1 MRKIGLLGAII
12 LSLGMAAAPVNA
24 QAVPRI
30 QQSSAALATPKHLT
44 SLDDS
49 LVHFVPV
56 PSVYAHAANPHG
68 VNTIASDQG
77 SPVTF
82 TTKYQLPIPG
92 YQHQAWG
99 DPQSSAVVGQYLYVV
114 YCPTAWYNRGR
125 IVRFDMAAL
134 NNLQAT
140 PQQVQRVYTNAA
152 AQSPQEMKIRAAI
165 KVGPAFTTGHGQS
178 LAYDWA
184 TGKFYMWC
192 DQESAPRINLSQ
204 YGVLQQI
211 SASSL
216 KPVHQIRFRLKSQTL
231 VVPGGH
237 VLAFDRAGHAYFWT
251 RPDPVNVY
259 LYQGTIARN
268 HVHFRLTKQ
277 ILEHGPG
284 TCVQSLAYNPHN
296 DRLYLVADDS
306 IASLPVAKL
315 AGNGSLTAADV
326 TWTGF
331 ASTREFEG
339 LTFGSDGQA
348 YLMSNHNPEILVG
361 NSLNW

>member
-1 MRKIGLLGAII
+1 MRRSNLLGAVIVI
-12 LSLGMAAAPVNA
+12 LGMIAAPVTANA
-24 QAVPRI
+24 MVQVRQTSP
-30 QQSSAALATPKHLT
+30 ALATPKNLT

-49 LVHFVPV
+49 QVHFVPV
-56 PSVYAHAANPHG
+56 PSSYAQAANPHG
-68 VNTIASDQG
+68 TNTIASDQG

-134 NNLQAT
+134 SNLQAT
-140 PQQVQRVYTNAA
+140 PAQVQRVYTNAA
-152 AQSPQEMKIRAAI
+152 ARSPQENKIRAAI

-192 DQESAPRINLSQ
+192 DRESAPRINLSQ

-211 SASSL
+211 SATSL
-216 KPVHQIRFRLKSQTL
+216 RPVHQVRFRLKSKSL
-231 VVPGGH
+231 AVPGGH

-259 LYQGTIARN
+259 IYQGTIHRN
-268 HVHFRLTKQ
+268 NVHFRLTKQ

-284 TCVQSLAYNPHN
+284 TCVQSMAYNPHN